1 MKQSEFTYSP
11 ENIVWILPY
20 LYSIREGLSPF
31 ESEFKVRHEQANTQA
46 TFVKWCE
53 LAALINNRIDKCG
66 NDGLLVRWFYCE
78 SHPIKQVAKAQSLP
92 VAIALKKIDWVI
104 LYISGRKEREI
115 SYSYW
120 ADLRRRHFKIT

>member
-1 MKQSEFTYSP
+1 MKQSEFRYSP

-20 LYSIREGLSPF
+20 LYGIREGLSPF

-66 NDGLLVRWFYCE
+66 EDGLLVRWFYCE
-78 SHPIKQVAKAQSLP
+78 NHPINQVARSQGLTVVETEKRIDH
-92 VAIALKKIDWVI
+92 VIA
-104 LYISGRKEREI
+104 YISGFEEKP
-115 SYSYW
+115 YSY
-120 ADLRRRHFKIT
+120 HSFKTSKILCH